1 MLQTCTVMF
10 FLGGRQQGSGNDI
23 FFFWGGVICIC
34 IDNIYIYTGCMG
46 YFTQL
51 QSNFT
56 NFPLDMLVYIDK
68 FHYMVSYYEYTP

>member
-1 MLQTCTVMF
+1 METT
-10 FLGGRQQGSGNDI
+10 
-23 FFFWGGVICIC
+23 FFFFGGGLYVSVLI
-34 IDNIYIYTGCMG
+34 IYIYTGCMG